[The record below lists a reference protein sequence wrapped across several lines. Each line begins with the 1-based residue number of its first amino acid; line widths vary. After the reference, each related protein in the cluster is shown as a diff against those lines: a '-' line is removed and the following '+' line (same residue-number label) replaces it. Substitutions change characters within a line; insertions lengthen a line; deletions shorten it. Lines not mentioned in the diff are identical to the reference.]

1 MFCYLKG
8 LSHTYHIQETENKAQ
23 CLFLYCVSYCAYI
36 LQHLWSVRSHTVGTT
51 FSSVTIG

>member
-8 LSHTYHIQETENKAQ
+8 LSRTYHIQEAENKAQ

-51 FSSVTIG
+51 FSSL